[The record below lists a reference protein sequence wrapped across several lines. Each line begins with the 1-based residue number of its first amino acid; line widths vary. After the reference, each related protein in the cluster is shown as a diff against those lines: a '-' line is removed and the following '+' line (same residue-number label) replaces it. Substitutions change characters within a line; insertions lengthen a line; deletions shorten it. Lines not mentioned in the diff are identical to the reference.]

1 MSWVTARYAVRS
13 VSRNLRRTVLSIA
26 GIAIGC
32 ALALFMES
40 LNRGRDELI
49 ARLGADSGVGHLRV
63 VPAGWD
69 AEHDVRLRLA
79 DWQADLAVARGLP
92 GVKLATPRVRAQV
105 LLAMG
110 IHAVAVE
117 MVGVEPEAEQRAFR
131 FVRNVAAG
139 RYLQS
144 DDAGAMVVGRA
155 VAERLDVGLGDEIL
169 ATAVGRGGHI
179 ESAMFRIA
187 GIIATGSDEID
198 AGICHVVLRDV
209 AQIAPQPGAGEITI
223 VLADWRETEVVRAR
237 LAPRIA
243 PGDQVRTWSE
253 LAPELTGHT
262 EQDKATSRF
271 VSVMILVIVVLGVAS
286 AQLAAVLDRRRE
298 LAVLAALGVGARRL
312 VAIMFGEAMILGV
325 LGAAAG
331 LAVGLPI
338 VGYFAHGGLDFRS
351 IVGST
356 WTFEGMLFE
365 PIIYPQLGPW
375 VVPYI
380 AAVAIGTTLVAC
392 VYPAWVCARTDPAV
406 ALRAAP

>member
-1 MSWVTARYAVRS
+1 MSWVTARYAMRS
-13 VSRNLRRTVLSIA
+13 VSRNLRRTSLSIA

-49 ARLGADSGVGHLRV
+49 ARLGADSGIGHLRV

-69 AEHDVRLRLA
+69 VEHDVRLRLA
-79 DWQADLAVARGLP
+79 DWHADLAAARSLP
-92 GVKLATPRVRAQV
+92 GVALATPRVRTQV

-110 IHAVAVE
+110 TRAVAVE
-117 MVGVEPEAEQRAFR
+117 MVGVDPEAEQRAFR
-131 FVRNVAAG
+131 FVRDVSAG
-139 RYLQS
+139 RYLRP
-144 DDAGAMVVGRA
+144 GETGEMVVGRA
-155 VAERLDVGLGDEIL
+155 IAERLDVGVGDEIL

-179 ESAMFRIA
+179 ESAMFRIT
-187 GIIATGSDEID
+187 GVIATGSEDID
-198 AGICHVVLRDV
+198 AGICQVVLGDV
-209 AQIAPQPGAGEITI
+209 PRLAAQPGAGEITI
-223 VLADWRETEVVRAR
+223 VLADWRATETARAA
-237 LAPRIA
+237 LAARVA

-253 LAPELTGHT
+253 LTPELTGHT

-271 VSVMILVIVVLGVAS
+271 VSAMILVIVVLGVAS

-298 LAVLAALGVGARRL
+298 LAVLAAIGVSARRM

-331 LAVGLPI
+331 LAIGLPI
-338 VGYFAHGGLDFRS
+338 VGYLSHSGLDFRS
-351 IVGST
+351 FLGAS
-356 WTFEGMLFE
+356 WTFEGVVFE
-365 PIIYPQLGPW
+365 PIIYPELGPW

-380 AAVAIGTTLVAC
+380 AAVAIGATLVAFL
-392 VYPAWVCARTDPAV
+392 YPAWVCARTDPAV